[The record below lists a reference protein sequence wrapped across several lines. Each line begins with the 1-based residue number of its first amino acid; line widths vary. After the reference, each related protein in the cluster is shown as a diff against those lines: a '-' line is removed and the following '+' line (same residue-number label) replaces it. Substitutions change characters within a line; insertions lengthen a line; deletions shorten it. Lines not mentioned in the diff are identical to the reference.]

1 MQEKFRMKHHKKN
14 NVIHAYRTAVCVD
27 MRKTPM
33 EKKKT
38 PDEINREAKEYMK
51 IMKCKNG
58 INSFP
63 MVYIITKTIVG

>member
-1 MQEKFRMKHHKKN
+1 
-14 NVIHAYRTAVCVD
+14 

-33 EKKKT
+33 EKKKN

-63 MVYIITKTIVG
+63 MVYMNN